1 MFRQRATEMLRR
13 GLRSLDDLEAAEAA
27 EARAAA
33 DSSPPP
39 IVPKPID
46 ALSDPALV
54 VALVDFDPSDPYWA
68 DFGFDVDPGSLYL
81 SSEGIG
87 NGGRTPEAAMSS

>member
-1 MFRQRATEMLRR
+1 MLRR
-13 GLRSLDDLEAAEAA
+13 GLRSLDDLEAIEVA
-27 EARAAA
+27 EARATT

-46 ALSDPALV
+46 ALSDPALAA
-54 VALVDFDPSDPYWA
+54 ALVDFDPSDPYWA
-68 DFGFDVDPGSLYL
+68 DFGFDIDPRSLYL

-87 NGGRTPEAAMSS
+87 NGGGTPEAAVDS